1 MGTANE
7 LNPAEVALMSEEQ
20 PGTDVM
26 AYKNGKAAAST
37 PARAPRTTGKKTAR
51 EKAPP
56 APAFDDAEA
65 DASAQTVPVKRI
77 KSFID
82 LWLGEQL
89 RMRRRALKKSLQEVA
104 DACEISVSLLSQLER
119 GMRSASVRTLSVL
132 ARELDTPVETLL
144 HNTNVD
150 RNTDDNADG
159 ALGRAGKHRR
169 VDSGETGIHKEVL
182 TPIAAAHGH
191 LQLYKAVIEPGGS
204 TGDTFFTTYSGEQ
217 VGYIIEGQLE
227 LNVGDRLYR
236 LNTGDSF
243 CYDSSMPR
251 RWRNPGQTETCV
263 LWAVALPGNT
273 K

>member
-1 MGTANE
+1 MATANE
-7 LNPAEVALMSEEQ
+7 LNRSEVALISEEQ

-26 AYKNGKAAAST
+26 AYKNGSGAARKRAG
-37 PARAPRTTGKKTAR
+37 APRDKDRKTAR
-51 EKAPP
+51 SEEAP
-56 APAFDDAEA
+56 APMAFPAAENL
-65 DASAQTVPVKRI
+65 QQPVPVKRI

-89 RMRRRALKKSLQEVA
+89 RMRRRTLKKSLQEVA

-150 RNTDDNADG
+150 RDRDDNADG

-263 LWAVALPGNT
+263 LWAVSLPRAP
-273 K
+273 

>member
-1 MGTANE
+1 
-7 LNPAEVALMSEEQ
+7 
-20 PGTDVM
+20 M
-26 AYKNGKAAAST
+26 AYKNGSGAARKRAG
-37 PARAPRTTGKKTAR
+37 APRDKDRKTAR
-51 EKAPP
+51 SEEAP
-56 APAFDDAEA
+56 APMAFPAAENL
-65 DASAQTVPVKRI
+65 QQPVPVKRI

-89 RMRRRALKKSLQEVA
+89 RMRRRTLKKSLQEVA

-150 RNTDDNADG
+150 RDRDDNADG

-263 LWAVALPGNT
+263 LWAVSLPRAP
-273 K
+273 